1 MSGMLEELSKKKTG
15 SLTRGKQIVTQT
27 DVTKES
33 ILNPDVEVISTR
45 SIPANV
51 RVDQG
56 IRNSINALTVMG
68 YGESQR
74 EVVSLLIES
83 FVSTIGPD
91 QLKKFEDL
99 NQIYDEKDFKSL
111 QRKKE
116 KQK

>member
-1 MSGMLEELSKKKTG
+1 MLEELSKKKNT

-27 DVTKES
+27 DVTKS
-33 ILNPDVEVISTR
+33 SVLNPNTETINTKN
-45 SIPANV
+45 IPANV

-56 IRNSINALTVMG
+56 IRNSINALSVMG

-74 EVVSLLIES
+74 EVVSFLIES

-99 NQIYDEKDFKSL
+99 NQIYDEKDFKSF
-111 QRKKE
+111 QRKQE
-116 KQK
+116 KKNI